1 MKPNKKKSLS
11 IGGAGAREARL
22 RAVVDES
29 KIISTQSYNM
39 IMGLTV
45 AYGLLVN
52 LLICK
57 FFGNAYAIIN
67 PILLLIG
74 YLVLC
79 FAGCFIAR
87 KSNNPVISFLGYNMV
102 VIPMGLLVSTVV
114 YIYGGIG
121 SGIVMMAFADTLAI
135 TVLMIAGS
143 MLFPQFFSKLGGVL
157 FIGLI
162 GIILCGVI
170 SLIFRTD
177 GFLLSVISA
186 GIFSLYIGYDFWRS
200 QQFPKTVDNAIDCA
214 LDIYVD
220 IINLFIRLLEILG
233 RANNK

>member
-1 MKPNKKKSLS
+1 MKQKKKTSLS
-11 IGGAGAREARL
+11 IGGAAAREARL

-29 KIISTQSYNM
+29 QIISTKSYNL

-57 FFGNAYAIIN
+57 FVGNAYAIIN
-67 PILLLIG
+67 PILLIIG
-74 YLVLC
+74 YVVLA

-102 VIPMGLLVSTVV
+102 VIPMGMLLSTVV
-114 YIYGGIG
+114 YFYGGIG

-143 MLFPQFFSKLGGVL
+143 MLFPQFFSKLGGIL
-157 FIGLI
+157 FVGLI
-162 GIILCGVI
+162 GILLCGFI
-170 SLIFRTD
+170 SIFFHTD
-177 GFLLSVISA
+177 GMALSVIA
-186 GIFSLYIGYDFWRS
+186 AAVFSLYIGYDFWRS

-220 IINLFIRLLEILG
+220 IINLFIRLLEILSK
-233 RANNK
+233 ANNR